1 MADDTAPGLRYGSR
15 IGRWVLAGTV
25 LGSGIA
31 ALDATVVGIALP
43 AIGRDFHA
51 SVASLQWVVDGYTLP
66 LAGLLLLGGVLG
78 DVHGRRKVF
87 VIGTVWFALASLACG
102 LAPNV
107 GFLIAA
113 RALQGV
119 GAALLTPGS
128 LAILQ
133 ASFRPDDRSRAIGA
147 WSGLGGVATAIGPF
161 LGGYLIGAVSWRLVF
176 FINLPLAA
184 AVVAI
189 AVRHIPES
197 RAPGPRQPLDAAG
210 AVTISLALAGL
221 TYGLIAAPADGWTSP
236 VVVTSLLAGA
246 ALFAAFCVIETRST
260 HPMLPLT
267 IFRTR
272 QFSAANAVTFVVYGA
287 LGGAL
292 FLVPVVLQEVS
303 GYSPL
308 AAGAA
313 LLPLTA
319 IMLALSARSA
329 ALSARIGPRLQMTVG
344 PLVIAVGMALFTRV
358 HGDGDYLTQVL
369 PAVLVLGLGLAT
381 IVAPLTATAL
391 SAAPAEH
398 SGTASAVNN
407 DVARTASLIAV
418 AVLPALAGITGDA
431 YLHPVELTQGF
442 HTAVLIAAVAAAAGG
457 VLAAA
462 TIRNPARRA
471 VGKPAEPAPDED
483 ARRTLYCA
491 LDAPP
496 LRPGLDPQPSAAKPA
511 DLTAASAGIVETFFC
526 TETNFAVRVRIF
538 RGKRSFRGNAHLLR
552 QLAQVT

>member
-1 MADDTAPGLRYGSR
+1 
-15 IGRWVLAGTV
+15 
-25 LGSGIA
+25 
-31 ALDATVVGIALP
+31 
-43 AIGRDFHA
+43 
-51 SVASLQWVVDGYTLP
+51 
-66 LAGLLLLGGVLG
+66 LLLLGGALG
-78 DVHGRRKVF
+78 DVHGRRKLF
-87 VIGTVWFALASLACG
+87 MIGTVWFALASLACG
-102 LAPNV
+102 FAPDA

-133 ASFRPDDRSRAIGA
+133 ASFAPDDRSRAIGA

-161 LGGYLIGAVSWRLVF
+161 LGGWLIGAVSWRLVF
-176 FINLPLAA
+176 FINLPIAA

-189 AVRHIPES
+189 AARHVPES
-197 RAPGPRQPLDAAG
+197 RAPGPRQPLDVPG
-210 AVTISLALAGL
+210 AITISLALAGL
-221 TYGLIAAPADGWTSP
+221 TYGLIAASADGWASP
-236 VVVTSLLAGA
+236 AVLTSLLAGV
-246 ALFAAFCVIETRST
+246 ALFAAFCAIEARGA

-308 AAGAA
+308 EAGMA

-329 ALSARIGPRLQMTVG
+329 ALSARIGPRLQMTAG
-344 PLVIAVGMALFTRV
+344 PLVIAAGMALFARV
-358 HGDGDYLTQVL
+358 HGNGDYLTEVL

-391 SAAPAEH
+391 SAASAEH
-398 SGTASAVNN
+398 SGIASAVNN

-431 YLHPVELTQGF
+431 YLHPAALTRGF
-442 HTAVLIAAVAAAAGG
+442 HTAVLIGAAAAAVGG
-457 VLAAA
+457 ILAAA
-462 TIRNPARRA
+462 TIRNPRR
-471 VGKPAEPAPDED
+471 PSRQEPARPAPGEN
-483 ARRTLYCA
+483 ALGGLHCG

-496 LRPGLDPQPSAAKPA
+496 LRSGPA
-511 DLTAASAGIVETFFC
+511 GP
-526 TETNFAVRVRIF
+526 
-538 RGKRSFRGNAHLLR
+538 
-552 QLAQVT
+552 AQRATR

>member
-1 MADDTAPGLRYGSR
+1 MVTDTTQGLRYGSR
-15 IGRWVLAGTV
+15 TGRWVLTATV

-51 SVASLQWVVDGYTLP
+51 SVASMQWVVDGYTLP
-66 LAGLLLLGGVLG
+66 LAGLLLLGGALG
-78 DVHGRRKVF
+78 DIYGRRKLF
-87 VIGTVWFALASLACG
+87 VIGVVWFALASLACG
-102 LAPNV
+102 VAPNAV
-107 GFLIAA
+107 FLIAA

-133 ASFRPDDRSRAIGA
+133 ASFAPDDRSRAIGA

-161 LGGYLIGAVSWRLVF
+161 LGGWLISAVSWRLVF

-189 AVRHIPES
+189 AVRHVPES
-197 RAPGPRQPLDAAG
+197 RAPGPRQPLDPAG
-210 AVTISLALAGL
+210 AITISLALAGL
-221 TYGLIAAPADGWTSP
+221 TYGLIAASADGWASP
-236 VVVTSLLAGA
+236 TVLTSLFAGV
-246 ALFAAFCVIETRST
+246 ALLVTFCVVETRSS
-260 HPMLPLT
+260 HPMLPLGV
-267 IFRTR
+267 FKSR

-308 AAGAA
+308 EAGVA
-313 LLPLTA
+313 LLPLTV

-344 PLVIAVGMALFTRV
+344 PLVIAVGMALFARV
-358 HGDGDYLTQVL
+358 EGSGNYLTEVL
-369 PAVLVLGLGLAT
+369 PAVLVLGFGLAT
-381 IVAPLTATAL
+381 NVAPLTATAL

-398 SGTASAVNN
+398 SGIASAVNN

-431 YLHPVELTQGF
+431 YLHPAQLTQGF
-442 HTAVLIAAVAAAAGG
+442 HTAVLIAAAAAAAAGL
-457 VLAAA
+457 LAAA
-462 TIRNPARRA
+462 TIRNPPKRQAKDA
-471 VGKPAEPAPDED
+471 VDNEALE
-483 ARRTLYCA
+483 TLHCA

-496 LRPGLDPQPSAAKPA
+496 LRSGLDSPA
-511 DLTAASAGIVETFFC
+511 QQAS
-526 TETNFAVRVRIF
+526 
-538 RGKRSFRGNAHLLR
+538 KD
-552 QLAQVT
+552 